1 MPAVY
6 QELPAD
12 TFDYAT
18 DWLEAIDNTGP
29 GNTVDAT
36 GTTQEATLTGYVPF
50 NKYRSAMRYFLGY
63 SYADTAAPWAL
74 HREPPQAHPEF
85 PQLYAYAMSATPF
98 APEVNPDGTFVT
110 KTQSL
115 FDPDQYFGSY
125 QQRLVTIRFKSFG
138 RMRFFADSSVGEGYV
153 QEYLRWTMLRGEPAI
168 ETLNVDGY
176 QLTFSETTGPPN
188 GPVIYT
194 GPGTKATPFPCPIP
208 ELFPKCTFAL
218 KWFAVPHE
226 YLSSDPEIFRPTKI
240 LSMLGYVNSA
250 DFLGAKFKTHTMLL
264 TSVTFDET
272 LYPVTPANPLIPVTG
287 YDVTF
292 MLLENPKESAVA
304 MSSFR
309 GHRVYPWRANGKW
322 YHAVRPPSGNEFLPG
337 ALPGADLNKLFQHV
351 DDPT

>member
-138 RMRFFADSSVGEGYV
+138 RMRFYPDSMIEAFSE
-153 QEYLRWTMLRGEPAI
+153 EYRRWTTLRGEPGI

-176 QLTFSETTGPPN
+176 QLSFAETSGGPN
-188 GPVIYT
+188 APVIYAA
-194 GPGTKATPFPCPIP
+194 GPPKIKATPFPCPMP
-208 ELFPKCTFAL
+208 ELFPKCNFAI
-218 KWFAVPHE
+218 KWHGVPYE
-226 YLSSDPEIFRPTKI
+226 YLSANPDIFRPTKI
-240 LSMLGYVNSA
+240 LSMLGYVNSQA
-250 DFLGAKFKTHTMLL
+250 FLGNNFPAHTMLF
-264 TSVTFDET
+264 TSVIFEEI
-272 LYPVTPANPLIPVTG
+272 LYPVTPQNPLEPVTG

-292 MLLENPKESAVA
+292 MLLENPKESGVGG
-304 MSSFR
+304 STFR
-309 GHRVYPWRANGKW
+309 GHRVFPWRTNGLW
-322 YHAVRPPSGNEFLPG
+322 YHAVRTNADDSPGAEFLPG
-337 ALPGADLNKLFQHV
+337 ADLDLLFEHV
-351 DDPT
+351 SA